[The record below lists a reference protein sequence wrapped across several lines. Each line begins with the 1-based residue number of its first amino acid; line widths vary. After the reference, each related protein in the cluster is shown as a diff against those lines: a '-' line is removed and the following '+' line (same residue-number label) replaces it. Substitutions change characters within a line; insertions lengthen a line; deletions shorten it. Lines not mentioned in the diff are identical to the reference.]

1 MKRLSY
7 SLLLGVCMGMAIG
20 HFTPAQAEDYSTKVT
35 AGEPS
40 KYQHPEDVLDM
51 VPFLSEIPRSFLIG
65 DGYQMKLS
73 GRELRI
79 DHMGADSHVP
89 VSRRNCSLGLS
100 YTTPVAFFTSRV
112 DIPLFSASTL
122 AWDSWTRNSI
132 GDYVVYLSK
141 TPVDNAS
148 LRLVLSAKF

>member
-1 MKRLSY
+1 MNRLSY
-7 SLLLGVCMGMAIG
+7 SLLLGVCMGMALG
-20 HFTPAQAEDYSTKVT
+20 HGTPVQADDYNVKVP
-35 AGEPS
+35 ASP
-40 KYQHPEDVLDM
+40 YQRPEDLLDR
-51 VPFLSEIPRSFLIG
+51 VPFLSAIPRTFLFG

-79 DHMGADSHVP
+79 DHMAEDSHVQA
-89 VSRRNCSLGLS
+89 SHRNCSFGLS
-100 YTTPVAFFTSRV
+100 YTTPTAFFTSRV
-112 DIPLFSASTL
+112 DIPFFSADTL

-141 TPVDNAS
+141 TPVDTAT